1 MEDIKI
7 LHLKSNAQKLETWV
21 AMLNGEIIG
30 HIYLERED
38 NKKMKFLDA
47 WVHQDHRRKG
57 VYRVLWETRWEYVK
71 KHYEGWLVYV
81 WCKPASLPL
90 LLEKEF
96 TSGETATYVEK
107 II

>member
-1 MEDIKI
+1 MDDIKV

-30 HIYLERED
+30 HNYLERED

-71 KHYEGWLVYV
+71 KHFEGWTAYA
-81 WCKPASLPL
+81 WCKPSSLPL
-90 LLEKEF
+90 LLENDF
-96 TSGETATYVEK
+96 ISGETSTYVEK
-107 II
+107 LI